1 MPQTP
6 QGPDAAR
13 GFSSKH
19 PDGEYMLI
27 LVGYDGFNGLGE
39 AAGVQ
44 GAAAPC
50 GNKES
55 LMDEH

>member
-1 MPQTP
+1 
-6 QGPDAAR
+6 
-13 GFSSKH
+13 
-19 PDGEYMLI
+19 MLQ

-50 GNKES
+50 GNKNS
-55 LMDEH
+55 FMDEH